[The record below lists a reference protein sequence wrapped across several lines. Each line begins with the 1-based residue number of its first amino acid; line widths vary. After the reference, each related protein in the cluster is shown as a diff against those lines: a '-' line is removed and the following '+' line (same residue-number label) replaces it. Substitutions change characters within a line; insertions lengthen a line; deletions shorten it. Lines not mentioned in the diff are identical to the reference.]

1 MKSGPLKSLSA
12 LNVLLCLC
20 PFSALAGIPSLTSIK
35 LNGSIVGIVRD
46 NAGVPQMG
54 ATVFLFNRY
63 ERIVQRA
70 MTNERGAFGFDT
82 LSPDLY
88 AVRVSL
94 ASFVPAVKQKIA
106 VQPGMQSLLYINM
119 ASLLSSIEL
128 VYPAPGTGA
137 LMSDDWK
144 WSLKSSST
152 RPILR
157 ILPEFST
164 SDSSQPQRVVGAIFS
179 DTRGMFKVSAGD
191 TGFSGDPTWQ
201 PDLGTTFALATSFF
215 GSNQL
220 QVSGNVGHTA
230 RSGAPVAS
238 FRTSYSREGQGSEV
252 SVTVRQVYLPTRAGL
267 LSSGQ
272 QEALPALRTLSLGMI
287 DRLELN
293 SGLHLEYGLALDS
306 VTFLERLNYLSPF
319 ARLTLEAGSLGTIR
333 AAYSSGAPPAG
344 LFSSSGQSEAGL
356 HDDLS
361 ALAMVPRLSMRD
373 HRLRAQRTRT
383 LEIGL
388 EKKIAGVAA
397 NLTAYHEV
405 VSNAALTLSAA
416 DDFAPEGDVLP
427 SFAGRGSTFNTG
439 TFERY
444 GYAAGLTQSLGDKLE
459 VGASTGR
466 SGVLATD
473 QTALDSNA
481 AADIRS
487 KIHMSQRYWAAVR
500 VSATLPEVGTQI
512 SSSYQWIDS
521 NTLLLSHLYL
531 TQRSSPDAGWNV
543 HIRQPIRSFPGS
555 GGRLEAT
562 ADLRNLLSEGYLPI
576 PSGSG
581 SRSLLMQSPR
591 AVRGGLSFI
600 F

>member
-1 MKSGPLKSLSA
+1 
-12 LNVLLCLC
+12 
-20 PFSALAGIPSLTSIK
+20 
-35 LNGSIVGIVRD
+35 
-46 NAGVPQMG
+46 
-54 ATVFLFNRY
+54 
-63 ERIVQRA
+63 
-70 MTNERGAFGFDT
+70 
-82 LSPDLY
+82 
-88 AVRVSL
+88 
-94 ASFVPAVKQKIA
+94 
-106 VQPGMQSLLYINM
+106 
-119 ASLLSSIEL
+119 
-128 VYPAPGTGA
+128 
-137 LMSDDWK
+137 
-144 WSLKSSST
+144 
-152 RPILR
+152 
-157 ILPEFST
+157 
-164 SDSSQPQRVVGAIFS
+164 
-179 DTRGMFKVSAGD
+179 
-191 TGFSGDPTWQ
+191 
-201 PDLGTTFALATSFF
+201 
-215 GSNQL
+215 
-220 QVSGNVGHTA
+220 
-230 RSGAPVAS
+230 
-238 FRTSYSREGQGSEV
+238 
-252 SVTVRQVYLPTRAGL
+252 
-267 LSSGQ
+267 
-272 QEALPALRTLSLGMI
+272 MI

-306 VTFLERLNYLSPF
+306 VTFLERLNYLSHF

-333 AAYSSGAPPAG
+333 AAYSSGAPPVG
-344 LFSSSGQSEAGL
+344 LFSNSGQSEAGL

-373 HRLRAQRTRT
+373 HSLRAQRTRT

-405 VSNAALTLSAA
+405 VSNAALTLSAT

-459 VGASTGR
+459 IGASTGR

-531 TQRSSPDAGWNV
+531 TQRSYPDAGWNV